1 MQNLKRRAKS
11 LLGRAEQYL
20 RMTYRIA
27 LPDKEWIHAH
37 HVVKDSGKEYGSD
50 DKEWKL
56 SQLFADVIH
65 IHSVHAIEMLP
76 KEYRQFHTK
85 HLK

>member
-1 MQNLKRRAKS
+1 MQNLKRRT
-11 LLGRAEQYL
+11 LLGRAEQYIWE
-20 RMTYRIA
+20 RTFRIA

-37 HVVKDSGKEYGSD
+37 HVVEDSGKEYGSD

-65 IHSVHAIEMLP
+65 IDSVHAIEMLP
-76 KEYRQFHTK
+76 KEYGQFHAK
-85 HLK
+85 HLKW